1 MSSGSRSLDLLAR
14 QQFLD
19 SSSPHGPASNVT
31 VKIRLPPPAVSFS
44 APSCWPE
51 LIYGALHGGP
61 AHQAKNLALIASL
74 RQQFM
79 SLAFDDRAAEEYG
92 KIRAYL
98 SSMGT
103 LNSATDLIIAAI
115 AAAHGC
121 TLVSHN
127 TREFS
132 RVPGLLLEEWEM
144 PQAS

>member
-1 MSSGSRSLDLLAR
+1 MIYL
-14 QQFLD
+14 LD
-19 SSSPHGPASNVT
+19 SNSWIDHLRHGPASKVT
-31 VKIRLPPPAVSFS
+31 AKIAAAPPGSVCLCSLVVG
-44 APSCWPE
+44 E

-92 KIRAYL
+92 KTRAYL

-103 LNSATDLIIAAI
+103 LIGPNDLIIAAI
-115 AAAHGC
+115 AVAHGC

-132 RVPGLLLEEWEM
+132 RVPGLLLEDWEM
-144 PQAS
+144 P